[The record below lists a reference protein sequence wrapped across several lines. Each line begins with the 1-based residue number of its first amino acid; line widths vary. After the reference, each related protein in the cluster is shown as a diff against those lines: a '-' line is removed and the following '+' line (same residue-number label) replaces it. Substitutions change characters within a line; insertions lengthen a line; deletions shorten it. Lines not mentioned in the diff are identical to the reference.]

1 MPPVPNVIAVDIAPA
16 SYHSQETCL
25 PPPHPTHQQAGNS
38 ALCQATGC
46 LPSGRQRLVD
56 RQAPHATVVSGP
68 RDAGFQKSEPITNTV
83 RLPEN
88 APVLVSAGDDEWHPA
103 YWADNTRAI
112 QIWRNNLTPGGPVT
126 FIRRADLALKDV
138 RGNPMYLAA
147 NRARPAFVRLVDT
160 DTPLYIATPLGGFS
174 RATLEA
180 LRRKALEIATS
191 RKRDE

>member
-1 MPPVPNVIAVDIAPA
+1 MPPVPNVIAVDMAPA
-16 SYHSQETCL
+16 SHHAQETCL
-25 PPPHPTHQQAGNS
+25 PPPHSTYQQQQHGNS
-38 ALCQATGC
+38 A
-46 LPSGRQRLVD
+46 SWRQRLVSQLTAV
-56 RQAPHATVVSGP
+56 RQAPQATAFSGL

-112 QIWRNNLTPGGPVT
+112 QIWRNNLTPDGPVT

-174 RATLEA
+174 HATLEA